1 MAGAK
6 PGVHALQLKPVS
18 VHDILKR
25 GSKFIKWD
33 EEPNSGHPTLITL
46 RVDPDG
52 FFLYWTGGA
61 NMEVEILDISQIRD
75 TRTGKFAKLPKEPR
89 VREVLGF
96 GKPGE
101 AGVSVEAKLV
111 TVVHGN
117 DLVNVSFLNFQAMN
131 EETAKVW
138 TDELFKLATN
148 ILSQNASRNTF
159 LLKAYT
165 RLKLQVNQDGKI
177 PVKNILKM
185 FSDKKRVETALEQCG
200 LVTNRVEGIKPDDF
214 TWEMFQSFLHSL
226 CLRPEIERIFV
237 ELGSK
242 GKPFLS
248 LDQLTDFIN
257 RRQRDSRLNEV
268 LYPPLKREQIR
279 QLMEKYESNASQLER
294 DQISLMGFTKYLG
307 GEENTIVPPERLDII
322 DDMNQPLSHY
332 FINSSHNTYLTVGQL
347 TGLSSVEMYRQV
359 LLTGCRCIEL
369 DCWKGRPQ
377 DDEPYI
383 THGFTMTTEI
393 PFKEVIEAIAESAFK
408 SSPYP
413 VILSFENHV
422 DSAKQQAKM
431 AEYCR
436 TIFGDALLIDP
447 LEKYPL
453 VPGQPLPSPQELLG
467 KILIKNKKK
476 HQHNRASSG
485 GSCRRRTGEDA
496 VDMASSPA
504 HDSTFSDCETGQL
517 LSNGEEKQAERL
529 IKDGDPR
536 KSLGGEGES
545 EEEEEDEPVPELKKP
560 NSDEGTASS
569 EVNATEEMSTLVNYI
584 EPVKFKSFENANKR
598 NKYFEM
604 SSFVETKGMDTL
616 KSSPIEFVEYNKKQ
630 LSRIYP
636 KGTRVDSSNY
646 MPQLFWNVGCQM
658 VALNFQTL
666 DLPMQL
672 NMGVFEYNGRSGY
685 LLKPEFMRRTDK
697 HFDPFTE
704 NIVDGIV
711 ANTVKIKVISGQ
723 FLTDKKVGVY
733 VEVDIFGLPADTKR
747 KHRTKTSNGNSLDPV
762 WDEEVFV
769 FSKIVLPTLASL
781 RIAVFEE
788 NGKFLGHRICPVS
801 TIRPGYHYISLKNEL
816 NQPLMLPSLL
826 VFTEAQDYI
835 PNEHQEYAEA
845 LTNPIKHVSLLA
857 QRERQLASLIE
868 DNSERVLEQPKLCE
882 IDWEGD
888 APKVKVPSPLH
899 QVPAPV
905 DDISE
910 IINSPG
916 QGQKEDLIATVL
928 AKLQPQSLEEL
939 KQHKSYLK
947 LLKKQCKELKEIRKK
962 HLKKVWALSKEQR
975 NRCNQLQSDT
985 ERRRSQMEK
994 HLKRSIKKN
1003 FFVCVCLSESAEPV
1017 QKQLTALEMEVKT
1030 KTVQLRQWQMEELL
1044 KLRKEQHKLEREKKH
1059 QHLEESFPKLKEV
1072 AQECQTAQLKKLKD
1086 ICDREKKELQKIL
1099 DRKRLNSIVEAKSRE
1114 SEKAEQELI
1123 EINRKHISDS
1133 VTLIR
1138 RLDDAQLKRQEK
1150 LLIGHREVLRH
1161 IEEDQPLMKA
1171 RLEQD
1176 LNEELQRLPEEIC
1189 TYLQTEL
1196 ESKGLRSDA
1205 LFSSNHNSPSPSS
1218 SSGPP
1223 SNCSTPTFPLT
1234 PNRSTWN
1241 RSMDNSIASLVDSS
1255 SSSTPVLSEAELTG

>member
-18 VHDILKR
+18 VHEILKG

-33 EEPNSGHPTLITL
+33 EEPNSSNPTLITL
-46 RVDPDG
+46 KVDPDG

-75 TRTGKFAKLPKEPR
+75 TRTGKFAKLPKDPR
-89 VREVLGF
+89 VREVLGL
-96 GKPGE
+96 GTPSEG
-101 AGVSVEAKLV
+101 GVVVEGKLV

-117 DLVNVSFLNFQAMN
+117 DLVNVSFLNFQAMQ
-131 EETAKVW
+131 EDTAKVW
-138 TDELFKLATN
+138 TEELFKLATN

-165 RLKLQVNQDGKI
+165 KLKLQVNQDGKI

-200 LVTNRVEGIKPDDF
+200 LVSNRAEGIKPDDF
-214 TWEMFQSFLHSL
+214 TCEMFHSFLDSL

-237 ELGSK
+237 EIGSK

-279 QLMEKYESNASQLER
+279 QQMEKYQSNASQLER
-294 DQISLMGFTKYLG
+294 DQISLMGFSRYLG

-322 DDMNQPLSHY
+322 DDMNQPMSHY

-377 DDEPYI
+377 DEEPYI

-408 SSPYP
+408 TSPYP
-413 VILSFENHV
+413 LILSFENHV

-436 TIFGDALLIDP
+436 SIFGDALLIDP

-453 VPGQPLPSPQELLG
+453 TPAQPLPSPQELLG

-476 HQHNRASSG
+476 HHHRASTG
-485 GSCRRRTGEDA
+485 GSLRRRAGDPDTLEH
-496 VDMASSPA
+496 ASPLNDC
-504 HDSTFSDCETGQL
+504 HFSESEGGQL
-517 LSNGEEKQAERL
+517 LSNGEEKL
-529 IKDGDPR
+529 VKDGDPR
-536 KSLGGEGES
+536 KSIGGEGES
-545 EEEEEDEPVPELKKP
+545 DEEEEDEPVAELKKP

-584 EPVKFKSFENANKR
+584 EPVKFKSFEVANKR

-616 KSSPIEFVEYNKKQ
+616 KSAPIEFVEYNKKQ

-672 NMGVFEYNGRSGY
+672 NMGVFEYNGHSGY

-711 ANTVKIKVISGQ
+711 ANTVKIRVISGQ
-723 FLTDKKVGVY
+723 FLTDKKVSVY
-733 VEVDIFGLPADTKR
+733 VEVDLFGLPADTKR
-747 KHRTKTSNGNSLDPV
+747 KYRTRTSNGNSLDPV
-762 WDEEVFV
+762 WDDETFV
-769 FSKIVLPTLASL
+769 FNKVVLPTLASL

-801 TIRPGYHYISLKNEL
+801 TIRPGYHYISLKNEM

-826 VFTEAQDYI
+826 VYTEAQDYI

-845 LTNPIKHVSLLA
+845 LTNPIKHVSLLV
-857 QRERQLASLIE
+857 QRERQLASLME
-868 DNSERVLEQPKLCE
+868 DNSESVLEQPKEGGRDL
-882 IDWEGD
+882 EGD
-888 APKVKVPSPLH
+888 APLVKIPSPLQPVPSPI
-899 QVPAPV
+899 
-905 DDISE
+905 DDIS
-910 IINSPG
+910 NLVSSPG
-916 QGQKEDLIATVL
+916 PGQKEDLIATVL
-928 AKLQPQSLEEL
+928 ANLQAQSIEEL
-939 KQHKSYLK
+939 KQQKSYQK
-947 LLKKQCKELKEIRKK
+947 LLKKQCKELQELQKK

-975 NRCNQLQSDT
+975 SRCSQLRSDT
-985 ERRRSQMEK
+985 QKRRSQMEK
-994 HLKRSIKKN
+994 NLKCSMKKN
-1003 FFVCVCLSESAEPV
+1003 EPAEPV
-1017 QKQLTALEMEVKT
+1017 QRQLTALEVELQKR
-1030 KTVQLRQWQMEELL
+1030 TVQLREWQMEELL
-1044 KLRKEQHKLEREKKH
+1044 KLRQQQHTLEREKRH
-1059 QHLEESFPKLKEV
+1059 THLREASQKLKETS
-1072 AQECQTAQLKKLKD
+1072 QECQTAQLKKLKE
-1086 ICDREKKELQKIL
+1086 ICAREKKELQKIL
-1099 DRKRLNSIVEAKSRE
+1099 DRKRQNSIIEAKSRDRDKAE
-1114 SEKAEQELI
+1114 SEQN

-1133 VTLIR
+1133 VALIR
-1138 RLDDAQLKRQEK
+1138 RLDEAQSRRQEK
-1150 LLIGHREVLRH
+1150 LVIGQREVLRH
-1161 IEEDQPLMKA
+1161 IEEEKPLLKA

-1176 LNEELQRLPEEIC
+1176 LEAELQRLPEEIC
-1189 TYLQTEL
+1189 QYLQAEL
-1196 ESKGLRSDA
+1196 ESKGLCSDA
-1205 LFSSNHNSPSPSS
+1205 LFSLSIHSSPSS
-1218 SSGPP
+1218 SSGTP
-1223 SNCSTPTFPLT
+1223 SNCSTPTLPLT
-1234 PNRSTWN
+1234 PNSSAWN
-1241 RSMDNSIASLVDSS
+1241 RSLDNGIASLVDSS
-1255 SSSTPVLSEAELTG
+1255 SSSTPVQSEVELTMV

>member
-1 MAGAK
+1 VYM
-6 PGVHALQLKPVS
+6 LL
-18 VHDILKR
+18 
-25 GSKFIKWD
+25 
-33 EEPNSGHPTLITL
+33 T
-46 RVDPDG
+46 
-52 FFLYWTGGA
+52 
-61 NMEVEILDISQIRD
+61 
-75 TRTGKFAKLPKEPR
+75 
-89 VREVLGF
+89 EVLGL
-96 GKPGE
+96 GTPGE
-101 AGVSVEAKLV
+101 GGVAVEGKLV

-117 DLVNVSFLNFQAMN
+117 DLVNVSFLNFQAMQ
-131 EETAKVW
+131 EDTAKVW
-138 TDELFKLATN
+138 TEELFKLATN

-159 LLKAYT
+159 LLKCLEQSCLHLSL
-165 RLKLQVNQDGKI
+165 RLSLS
-177 PVKNILKM
+177 ILKM
-185 FSDKKRVETALEQCG
+185 FSDKKRVETALEHCG
-200 LVTNRVEGIKPDDF
+200 LVTNKAEGIKPDDF
-214 TWEMFQSFLHSL
+214 TCDMFQSFLHSL

-279 QLMEKYESNASQLER
+279 QLMEKYQSNASQLER
-294 DQISLMGFTKYLG
+294 DQISLMGFSRYLG

-377 DDEPYI
+377 DEEPYI

-408 SSPYP
+408 TSPYP
-413 VILSFENHV
+413 LILSFENHV

-436 TIFGDALLIDP
+436 SIFGDALLIDP

-453 VPGQPLPSPQELLG
+453 IPAQPLPSPQELLG

-476 HQHNRASSG
+476 HHHRASTR
-485 GSCRRRTGEDA
+485 GSLRRRTGETDSLEQ
-496 VDMASSPA
+496 ASPLNDC
-504 HDSTFSDCETGQL
+504 HFSDSDGGQL
-517 LSNGEEKQAERL
+517 LSNGEERL
-529 IKDGDPR
+529 ADRLVKDGDPR
-536 KSLGGEGES
+536 KSIGGEGES
-545 EEEEEDEPVPELKKP
+545 DEEEEEEPVAELKKP

-584 EPVKFKSFENANKR
+584 EPVKFKSFEVANKR

-616 KSSPIEFVEYNKKQ
+616 KSAPIEFVEYNKKQ

-672 NMGVFEYNGRSGY
+672 NMGVFEYNGHSGY

-711 ANTVKIKVISGQ
+711 ANTVKIRVISGQ

-733 VEVDIFGLPADTKR
+733 VEVDMFGLPADTKR
-747 KHRTKTSNGNSLDPV
+747 KYRTRTSNGNSLDPV
-762 WDEEVFV
+762 WDDETFV
-769 FSKIVLPTLASL
+769 FNKVVLPTLASL

-801 TIRPGYHYISLKNEL
+801 TIRPGYHYISLKNEM

-826 VFTEAQDYI
+826 VYTEAQDYV

-845 LTNPIKHVSLLA
+845 LTNPMKHYSLLV
-857 QRERQLASLIE
+857 QRDRQLASLME
-868 DNSERVLEQPKLCE
+868 DNSEVRT
-882 IDWEGD
+882 
-888 APKVKVPSPLH
+888 H
-899 QVPAPV
+899 
-905 DDISE
+905 
-910 IINSPG
+910 
-916 QGQKEDLIATVL
+916 
-928 AKLQPQSLEEL
+928 LQAQSIEEL
-939 KQHKSYLK
+939 KQQKSYLK
-947 LLKKQCKELKEIRKK
+947 LLNKQFKELQELRKK
-962 HLKKVWALSKEQR
+962 HLKKVWSLSKEQKSR
-975 NRCNQLQSDT
+975 FSQLHSDT
-985 ERRRSQMEK
+985 QKQRSQMEK
-994 HLKRSIKKN
+994 HLKSSMKKN
-1003 FFVCVCLSESAEPV
+1003 ESAEPV
-1017 QKQLTALEMEVKT
+1017 QRQLTALEVQLRKQ
-1030 KTVQLRQWQMEELL
+1030 TVQLREWQMEELL
-1044 KLRKEQHKLEREKKH
+1044 KLRQQQHSLERKKRHTHLQELSQKLEET
-1059 QHLEESFPKLKEV
+1059 
-1072 AQECQTAQLKKLKD
+1072 AQECQPAQLKKLKD
-1086 ICDREKKELQKIL
+1086 ICAREKKDLQKIL
-1099 DRKRLNSIVEAKSRE
+1099 DRKRQNSIIEAKSRDRDKAE
-1114 SEKAEQELI
+1114 SEQN

-1138 RLDDAQLKRQEK
+1138 RLDEAQLRRQEK
-1150 LLIGHREVLRH
+1150 LVVGQREVLRH
-1161 IEEDQPLMKA
+1161 IEEEKPLLRA

-1176 LNEELQRLPEEIC
+1176 LVEELQGLPEEIC
-1189 TYLQTEL
+1189 QYLQTVL
-1196 ESKGLRSDA
+1196 ESKGLCSDA
-1205 LFSSNHNSPSPSS
+1205 LFSLSNHSSPSS
-1218 SSGPP
+1218 SSGTP
-1223 SNCSTPTFPLT
+1223 SNCSTPTLPLT
-1234 PNRSTWN
+1234 PNSSAWN
-1241 RSMDNSIASLVDSS
+1241 RSLDNDIASVVD
-1255 SSSTPVLSEAELTG
+1255 SSSTPVQSDVELTMV

>member
-33 EEPNSGHPTLITL
+33 EVSNI
-46 RVDPDG
+46 
-52 FFLYWTGGA
+52 
-61 NMEVEILDISQIRD
+61 EVEILDISQIRD
-75 TRTGKFAKLPKEPR
+75 TRTGKLAKLPKDPR

-101 AGVSVEAKLV
+101 GGVAVEGKLV

-117 DLVNVSFLNFQAMN
+117 DLVNVSFLNFQAMQ
-131 EETAKVW
+131 EDTAKVW
-138 TDELFKLATN
+138 TEELFKLATN

-159 LLKAYT
+159 LLKA
-165 RLKLQVNQDGKI
+165 
-177 PVKNILKM
+177 ILKM

-237 ELGSK
+237 ELGSR

-294 DQISLMGFTKYLG
+294 DQISLMGFSKYLG

-377 DDEPYI
+377 DEEPYI

-408 SSPYP
+408 TSPYP

-453 VPGQPLPSPQELLG
+453 IPVQPLPSPQELLG

-476 HQHNRASSG
+476 HHHRASSG
-485 GSCRRRTGEDA
+485 GNMRRRTGEIDA
-496 VDMASSPA
+496 LEQASPV
-504 HDSTFSDCETGQL
+504 
-517 LSNGEEKQAERL
+517 NGIYNIVFRPLDFFQHFVTLQPYSKMGE
-529 IKDGDPR
+529 KDGLMNGWLDR
-536 KSLGGEGES
+536 WRILVTVVCVCFLGGEGES
-545 EEEEEDEPVPELKKP
+545 DEEEEDEPVAELKKP

-584 EPVKFKSFENANKR
+584 EPVKFKSFEVANKR

-616 KSSPIEFVEYNKKQ
+616 KSAPIEFVEYNKKQ

-672 NMGVFEYNGRSGY
+672 NMGVFEYNGHSGY

-711 ANTVKIKVISGQ
+711 ANTVKIRVISGQ

-747 KHRTKTSNGNSLDPV
+747 KYRTRTSNGNSLDPV
-762 WDEEVFV
+762 WDDETFV
-769 FSKIVLPTLASL
+769 FNKVVLPTLASL

-801 TIRPGYHYISLKNEL
+801 TIRPGYHYISLKNEM
-816 NQPLMLPSLL
+816 NQPLLLPSLL
-826 VFTEAQDYI
+826 VYTEAQDYI

-845 LTNPIKHVSLLA
+845 LTNPIKHVSLLD
-857 QRERQLASLIE
+857 QRERQLAALME
-868 DNSERVLEQPKLCE
+868 DNGEVRRPHIHTHTHTHVMFFYP
-882 IDWEGD
+882 
-888 APKVKVPSPLH
+888 H
-899 QVPAPV
+899 
-905 DDISE
+905 
-910 IINSPG
+910 
-916 QGQKEDLIATVL
+916 DLQA
-928 AKLQPQSLEEL
+928 QSTEEL
-939 KQHKSYLK
+939 KQQKSYLK
-947 LLKKQCKELKEIRKK
+947 LLKKQCKELKELRKK
-962 HLKKVWALSKEQR
+962 HLKKVRLTHTQLVRLSAKFEILTCKDVV
-975 NRCNQLQSDT
+975 NKPHYCL
-985 ERRRSQMEK
+985 
-994 HLKRSIKKN
+994 
-1003 FFVCVCLSESAEPV
+1003 FVFVIV
-1017 QKQLTALEMEVKT
+1017 Y
-1030 KTVQLRQWQMEELL
+1030 
-1044 KLRKEQHKLEREKKH
+1044 
-1059 QHLEESFPKLKEV
+1059 
-1072 AQECQTAQLKKLKD
+1072 
-1086 ICDREKKELQKIL
+1086 REKKELQKIL
-1099 DRKRLNSIVEAKSRE
+1099 DRKRQHSIIEAKSRDRD
-1114 SEKAEQELI
+1114 KAE
-1123 EINRKHISDS
+1123 SY
-1133 VTLIR
+1133 VTLCVCVR
-1138 RLDDAQLKRQEK
+1138 VRVSLSVQHHSPVQAHHQAQDPGTEHLPLQLDPGLPDGPAPGGEGRQQ
-1150 LLIGHREVLRH
+1150 H
-1161 IEEDQPLMKA
+1161 ICHADHQHWA
-1171 RLEQD
+1171 
-1176 LNEELQRLPEEIC
+1176 
-1189 TYLQTEL
+1189 
-1196 ESKGLRSDA
+1196 
-1205 LFSSNHNSPSPSS
+1205 
-1218 SSGPP
+1218 
-1223 SNCSTPTFPLT
+1223 
-1234 PNRSTWN
+1234 
-1241 RSMDNSIASLVDSS
+1241 
-1255 SSSTPVLSEAELTG
+1255 

>member
-18 VHDILKR
+18 VHEELKK
-25 GSKFIKWD
+25 GGKFVKWD
-33 EEPNSGHPTLITL
+33 EEPNSGPPTLVTL
-46 RVDPDG
+46 KVDPDG
-52 FFLYWTGGA
+52 FFLYWIRVGQ
-61 NMEVEILDISQIRD
+61 MEVEILDISTIRD
-75 TRTGKFAKLPKEPR
+75 TRTGKYAKQPKDPKL
-89 VREVLGF
+89 REVLGF
-96 GKPGE
+96 GKGDN
-101 AGVSVEAKLV
+101 VEAKLI

-117 DLVNVSFLNFQAMN
+117 DLVNISFLNFQAMQ
-131 EETAKVW
+131 EETAKIW
-138 TDELFKLATN
+138 TDELFTLATN

-159 LLKAYT
+159 LFKAYT
-165 RLKLQVNQDGKI
+165 KLKLQVIQDGKT

-200 LVTNRVEGIKPDDF
+200 LLNNRSEGLKPEEF
-214 TWEMFQSFLHSL
+214 TWESFQKFLDSL
-226 CLRPEIERIFV
+226 CLRPEIQSIF
-237 ELGSK
+237 EESGSK
-242 GKPFLS
+242 RKPFIS
-248 LDQLTDFIN
+248 LDQFMDFIN

-268 LYPPLKREQIR
+268 LYPPLKREQVR
-279 QLMEKYESNASQLER
+279 QIMEKYETNTSQLER
-294 DQISLMGFTKYLG
+294 DQISLQAFTRYLG

-359 LLTGCRCIEL
+359 LLTGCRCVEL

-377 DDEPYI
+377 DEEPYI

-408 SSPYP
+408 TSPYP

-453 VPGQPLPSPQELLG
+453 EPGQPLPSPQEMLG

-476 HQHNRASSG
+476 HHHHRPSSG
-485 GSCRRRTGEDA
+485 GSIRRREQGEQ
-496 VDMASSPA
+496 SSPNNDCPLN
-504 HDSTFSDCETGQL
+504 DSDGSHF
-517 LSNGEEKQAERL
+517 LSNGEEKLAERM
-529 IKDGDPR
+529 IKDSEPR

-545 EEEEEDEPVPELKKP
+545 EEDEEDESATELKKP

-584 EPVKFKSFENANKR
+584 EPVKFKSFEVAAKR
-598 NKYFEM
+598 KKYFEM

-616 KSSPIEFVEYNKKQ
+616 KSSPIEFVEYNKNQ

-711 ANTVKIKVISGQ
+711 ANTVKIKIISGQ

-747 KHRTKTSNGNSLDPV
+747 KYRTKTSNGNSLDPV
-762 WDEEVFV
+762 WDDDMFV
-769 FSKIVLPTLASL
+769 FTKVVLPTLASL

-788 NGKFLGHRICPVS
+788 NGKFIGHRILPVS
-801 TIRPGYHYISLKNEL
+801 AVRPGYHYINLRNEL
-816 NQPLMLPSLL
+816 NQLLLLPSLL
-826 VFTEAQDYI
+826 VYTEAQDYI

-845 LTNPIKHVSLLA
+845 LTNPIKHISQLHK
-857 QRERQLASLIE
+857 RETQLAVFLE
-868 DNSERVLEQPKLCE
+868 DNNEPFPCQPKEGE
-882 IDWEGD
+882 IRRESETTQGGRLS
-888 APKVKVPSPLH
+888 SPFHAIPPCSLEDSPDIIKLP
-899 QVPAPV
+899 VPAQ
-905 DDISE
+905 S
-910 IINSPG
+910 
-916 QGQKEDLIATVL
+916 QKEDLIASVL
-928 AKLQPQSLEEL
+928 EDVQAQPIEEL
-939 KQHKSYLK
+939 KVQKSYKK
-947 LLKKQCKELKEIRKK
+947 LLKKQSKELKELRKK
-962 HLKKVWALSKEQR
+962 HLKKVWNLSKEQNSR
-975 NRCNQLQSDT
+975 SVQIQSD
-985 ERRRSQMEK
+985 RQRKRSQIEK
-994 HLKRSIKKN
+994 NLKRSIKKN
-1003 FFVCVCLSESAEPV
+1003 EPPEPAQRELSAFDQEIE
-1017 QKQLTALEMEVKT
+1017 KQ
-1030 KTVQLRQWQMEELL
+1030 TVQLKEWQMQELL
-1044 KLRKEQHKLEREKKH
+1044 KLRRQLHTLEREK
-1059 QHLEESFPKLKEV
+1059 QEAHLQEAFQKLKET
-1072 AQECQTAQLKKLKD
+1072 AHECQASQLKKLRDLCEK
-1086 ICDREKKELQKIL
+1086 EKKELQKIL
-1099 DRKRLNSIVEAKSRE
+1099 DRKRQNSISEAKTRDKD
-1114 SEKAEQELI
+1114 KAEVELN
-1123 EINRKHISDS
+1123 EINRKHIQDS

-1138 RLDDAQLKRQEK
+1138 GLEEAQTKRQER
-1150 LLIGHREVLRH
+1150 LVLRQREVLQR
-1161 IEEDQPLMKA
+1161 IDEELVPLQSK
-1171 RLEQD
+1171 LEQ
-1176 LNEELQRLPEEIC
+1176 ELEDEYQRLQEEIC
-1189 TYLQTEL
+1189 QHLQLEL
-1196 ESKGLRSDA
+1196 QSKGLRKDA
-1205 LFSSNHNSPSPSS
+1205 LFSPLSNHSSPSPSS
-1218 SSGPP
+1218 GSGPP
-1223 SNCSTPTFPLT
+1223 SNCSTPSNPST
-1234 PNRSTWN
+1234 PNRCTWN
-1241 RSMDNSIASLVDSS
+1241 RSMDNSIASLADSTSS
-1255 SSSTPVLSEAELTG
+1255 STTPVLSEAEMSFN